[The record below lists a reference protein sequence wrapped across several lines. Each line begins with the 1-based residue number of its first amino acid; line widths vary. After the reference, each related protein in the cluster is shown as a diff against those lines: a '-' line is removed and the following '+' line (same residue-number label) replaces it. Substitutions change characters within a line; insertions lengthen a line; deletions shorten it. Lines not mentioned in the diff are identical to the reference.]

1 MSNDMEPSM
10 ADVIAF
16 VRDFAGCRREII
28 DENTWLEKDLGI
40 TGDDGVE
47 LLEEAEK
54 VFGVSFSA
62 EEGGFRKA
70 FSLKENEYLFH
81 SEGIDFFGIVYLC
94 RRLRGIPAPVIRDLS
109 VGQLHSVLVEA
120 LNKRES
126 YPIGASPR
134 TGRSLFSK
142 PGGD

>member
-1 MSNDMEPSM
+1 MELTL

-16 VRDFAGCRREII
+16 IREFAGCKRETIN
-28 DENTWLEKDLGI
+28 ENTWLDKDLGI

-54 VFGVSFSA
+54 IFGVSFSA
-62 EEGGFRKA
+62 EEDGLRGA

-81 SEGIDFFGIVYLC
+81 SEGIDFLGIAYLC

-120 LNKRES
+120 LNKKDKVE
-126 YPIGASPR
+126 G
-134 TGRSLFSK
+134 
-142 PGGD
+142 

>member
-10 ADVIAF
+10 TDVIAF
-16 VRDFAGCRREII
+16 VREFAGCKRETIN
-28 DENTWLEKDLGI
+28 ENTLLEKDLGI

-54 VFGVSFSA
+54 VFGVSFSTE
-62 EEGGFRKA
+62 EEGFREA

-81 SEGIDFFGIVYLC
+81 SEGIDFLGIVYIF

-109 VGQLHSVLVEA
+109 VGKLHRVLVEA
-120 LNKRES
+120 RNKKERVT
-126 YPIGASPR
+126 R
-134 TGRSLFSK
+134 
-142 PGGD
+142 

>member
-1 MSNDMEPSM
+1 MEPPL

-16 VRDFAGCRREII
+16 IQEFSGCRREAI
-28 DENTWLEKDLGI
+28 DENSWLEQDLGI

-62 EEGGFRKA
+62 EQDGFREA

-94 RRLRGIPAPVIRDLS
+94 RRLRGIPAPVVRDLT
-109 VGQLHSVLVEA
+109 VGQLHSALVEA
-120 LNKRES
+120 RNRKEKVVR
-126 YPIGASPR
+126 
-134 TGRSLFSK
+134 
-142 PGGD
+142 

>member
-120 LNKRES
+120 LNKKERVT
-126 YPIGASPR
+126 R
-134 TGRSLFSK
+134 
-142 PGGD
+142 

>member
-1 MSNDMEPSM
+1 MEPSL

-16 VRDFAGCRREII
+16 VREFSGCRRENI
-28 DENTWLEKDLGI
+28 DENTCLENDLGI

-54 VFGVSFSA
+54 VFGVSFFA
-62 EEGGFRKA
+62 EEDDFRKA
-70 FSLKENEYLFH
+70 FSLQEIEYLFH
-81 SEGIDFFGIVYLC
+81 SEGIDFLGIVYLC

-120 LNKRES
+120 RNKKERV
-126 YPIGASPR
+126 A
-134 TGRSLFSK
+134 L
-142 PGGD
+142 

>member
-1 MSNDMEPSM
+1 MEPSL

-16 VRDFAGCRREII
+16 VRKFSGCRRENI
-28 DENTWLEKDLGI
+28 DENTCLEKDLGI

-54 VFGVSFSA
+54 VFGVSFFA
-62 EEGGFRKA
+62 EEDEFRKA
-70 FSLKENEYLFH
+70 FSLQENEYLFH
-81 SEGIDFFGIVYLC
+81 SEGIDFLGIVYLC

-120 LNKRES
+120 RNKKERV
-126 YPIGASPR
+126 A
-134 TGRSLFSK
+134 L
-142 PGGD
+142 

>member
-16 VRDFAGCRREII
+16 VSEFAGCKRETIN
-28 DENTWLEKDLGI
+28 ENTWLEKDLGI

-54 VFGVSFSA
+54 VFDVSFST
-62 EEGGFRKA
+62 EEAGFRRT

-81 SEGIDFFGIVYLC
+81 SEGIDFLGIIYLF
-94 RRLRGIPAPVIRDLS
+94 RRLRGIPAPVVRDLS

-120 LNKRES
+120 LNKTERVT
-126 YPIGASPR
+126 R
-134 TGRSLFSK
+134 
-142 PGGD
+142 